1 MSNKLK
7 GMIWLRGQATLA
19 NKSVFL
25 QVLMPIFIIFLYKFI
40 FSLNGAGQELG
51 ADRLATLIMNI
62 SLPFSLAMSV
72 GTPIIIILAE
82 EREKHNLQSLRLA
95 GVTAGQYILSA
106 LIWPAI
112 IGIFYIIITPILVGA
127 KLSNQVFSYGLVLLL
142 TMLVLIF
149 FFLIVGLLC
158 KNQVMAQSLS
168 APAMLLVAFIPMFS
182 NMSEDLFKVL
192 RYSFLGL
199 FTSYMR
205 DWSHFHLWS
214 GSLLALVL
222 WLLLFAGISF
232 YLMRNMKV
240 LDD

>member
-7 GMIWLRGQATLA
+7 GMIWLRGQVTLA
-19 NKSVFL
+19 NKSILL
-25 QVLMPIFIIFLYKFI
+25 QVLMPVFFIFLYKFI

-51 ADRLATLIMNI
+51 ADRLAILLMNI

-112 IGIFYIIITPILVGA
+112 IGIFYIIITPILAGA

-142 TMLVLIF
+142 TLLVLIF
-149 FFLIVGLLC
+149 FFLMVGLFC

-168 APAMLLVAFIPMFS
+168 VPAMLLVAFIPMFS
-182 NMSEDLFKVL
+182 NMNEDLFKVL

-199 FTSYMR
+199 FTIFMK
-205 DWSHFHLWS
+205 DWSNFQFWS
-214 GSLLALVL
+214 GELLALVL
-222 WLLLFAGISF
+222 WLLLFAGLSF
-232 YLMRNMKV
+232 YLMSHMKS

>member
-25 QVLMPIFIIFLYKFI
+25 QVLMPVFFVFLYKFI

-51 ADRLATLIMNI
+51 ADRLAVLIMNI

-112 IGIFYIIITPILVGA
+112 IGIFYIIITPILAGA

-149 FFLIVGLLC
+149 FFLMVGLLC

-182 NMSEDLFKVL
+182 NMNEDLSKVL
-192 RYSFLGL
+192 RYSFMGL
-199 FTSYMR
+199 FTIYMK

-214 GSLLALVL
+214 GELLALVL

>member
-7 GMIWLRGQATLA
+7 GMIWLRGQVTLA
-19 NKSVFL
+19 NKSILL
-25 QVLMPIFIIFLYKFI
+25 QVLMPVFFVFLYKFI

-51 ADRLATLIMNI
+51 AGRLAILLMNI

-112 IGIFYIIITPILVGA
+112 IGIFYIIITPILIGA

-142 TMLVLIF
+142 TLLVLIF
-149 FFLIVGLLC
+149 FFLMVGLFC

-168 APAMLLVAFIPMFS
+168 VPAMLLVAFIPMFS
-182 NMSEDLFKVL
+182 NMNEDLFKVL

-199 FTSYMR
+199 FTIFMK
-205 DWSHFHLWS
+205 DWSNFQFWS
-214 GSLLALVL
+214 GELLALVL
-222 WLLLFAGISF
+222 WLLLFAGLSF
-232 YLMRNMKV
+232 YLMSHMKS

>member
-7 GMIWLRGQATLA
+7 GMIWLRGQVTLA
-19 NKSVFL
+19 NKSILL
-25 QVLMPIFIIFLYKFI
+25 QVLMPVFFVFLYKFI

-51 ADRLATLIMNI
+51 ADRLATLLMNI
-62 SLPFSLAMSV
+62 SLPFSLALAV

-112 IGIFYIIITPILVGA
+112 IGIFYIFITPILAGA

-142 TMLVLIF
+142 TLLVLIF
-149 FFLIVGLLC
+149 FFLMVGLFC

-168 APAMLLVAFIPMFS
+168 VPAMLLVAFIPMFS
-182 NMSEDLFKVL
+182 NMNEDLFKVL

-199 FTSYMR
+199 FTIFMK
-205 DWSHFHLWS
+205 DWSNFQFWS
-214 GSLLALVL
+214 GELFALVL
-222 WLLLFAGISF
+222 WLLLFAGLSF
-232 YLMRNMKV
+232 YLMSHMKS

>member
-7 GMIWLRGQATLA
+7 GMIWLRGQVTLA
-19 NKSVFL
+19 NKSILL
-25 QVLMPIFIIFLYKFI
+25 QVLMPVFFVFLYKFI
-40 FSLNGAGQELG
+40 FSLNGAGQELR
-51 ADRLATLIMNI
+51 ADRLATLLMNI

-112 IGIFYIIITPILVGA
+112 IGIFYIIITPILAGA

-142 TMLVLIF
+142 TLLVLIF
-149 FFLIVGLLC
+149 FFLMVGLFC

-168 APAMLLVAFIPMFS
+168 VPAMLLVAFIPMFS
-182 NMSEDLFKVL
+182 NMNEDLFKVL
-192 RYSFLGL
+192 RYSFMGL
-199 FTSYMR
+199 FTIYMK

-214 GSLLALVL
+214 GEFLALLL
-222 WLLLFAGISF
+222 WLLLFAGLSF
-232 YLMRNMKV
+232 YLMRHLQI

>member
-7 GMIWLRGQATLA
+7 GMIWLRGQETLA
-19 NKSVFL
+19 NKSILL
-25 QVLMPIFIIFLYKFI
+25 QVLMPVFFVFLYKFI

-51 ADRLATLIMNI
+51 ADRLATLLMNI

-112 IGIFYIIITPILVGA
+112 IGIFYIVVTPILIGA

-142 TMLVLIF
+142 TLLVLIF
-149 FFLIVGLLC
+149 FFLMVGLFC

-168 APAMLLVAFIPMFS
+168 VPAMLLVAFIPMFS
-182 NMSEDLFKVL
+182 NMNEDLFKVL

-199 FTSYMR
+199 FTIFMK
-205 DWSHFHLWS
+205 DWSNFQFWS
-214 GSLLALVL
+214 GELFALVL
-222 WLLLFAGISF
+222 WLLLFAGLSF
-232 YLMRNMKV
+232 YLMSHMKS

>member
-7 GMIWLRGQATLA
+7 GMIWLRGQVTLA
-19 NKSVFL
+19 NKSILL
-25 QVLMPIFIIFLYKFI
+25 QVLMPVFFVFLYKFI
-40 FSLNGAGQELG
+40 FSLNGAGKELG
-51 ADRLATLIMNI
+51 ADRLAILLMNI

-112 IGIFYIIITPILVGA
+112 IGIFYIVVTPILIGA

-142 TMLVLIF
+142 TLLVLIF
-149 FFLIVGLLC
+149 FFLMVGLFC

-168 APAMLLVAFIPMFS
+168 VPAMLLVAFIPLFS
-182 NMSEDLFKVL
+182 NMNEDLFKVL

-199 FTSYMR
+199 FTIFMK
-205 DWSHFHLWS
+205 DWSNFQFWS
-214 GSLLALVL
+214 GELFALVL
-222 WLLLFAGISF
+222 WLLLFAGLSF
-232 YLMRNMKV
+232 YLMSHMKS

>member
-19 NKSVFL
+19 NKSILL

-40 FSLNGAGQELG
+40 FSLNGAGKELG
-51 ADRLATLIMNI
+51 ADRLAILLMNI

-112 IGIFYIIITPILVGA
+112 IGIFYIVVTPILIGA

-149 FFLIVGLLC
+149 FFLMVGLLC

-182 NMSEDLFKVL
+182 NMNEDLFKVL

-199 FTSYMR
+199 FTIFMK

-214 GSLLALVL
+214 GEFLALLV

-232 YLMRNMKV
+232 YLMRH
-240 LDD
+240 LQILED

>member
-7 GMIWLRGQATLA
+7 GMIWLRGQVTLA
-19 NKSVFL
+19 NKSILL
-25 QVLMPIFIIFLYKFI
+25 QVFMPIFLIFLYKFI
-40 FSLNGAGQELG
+40 FSLNGAGKEIG
-51 ADRLATLIMNI
+51 ADKLATMLLTI

-72 GTPIIIILAE
+72 
-82 EREKHNLQSLRLA
+82 
-95 GVTAGQYILSA
+95 LSA

-112 IGIFYIIITPILVGA
+112 IGIFYIVITPILVGA
-127 KLSNQVFSYGLVLLL
+127 KLSNQVFSYSLVLLL

-149 FFLIVGLLC
+149 FFLMVGLFC

-168 APAMLLVAFIPMFS
+168 VPAMLLAAFIPMFS

-192 RYSFLGL
+192 RYSFMGL
-199 FTSYMR
+199 FTSYMK

-214 GSLLALVL
+214 GEFLALLV
-222 WLLLFAGISF
+222 WLLLFSGISF
-232 YLMRNMKV
+232 YLMRRLQI

>member
-1 MSNKLK
+1 MSNKFK
-7 GMIWLRGQATLA
+7 GMIWLRGQVTLA
-19 NKSVFL
+19 NKSILL
-25 QVLMPIFIIFLYKFI
+25 QVFMPIFLIFLYKFI
-40 FSLNGAGQELG
+40 FSLNGAEQEIG
-51 ADRLATLIMNI
+51 ADKLATLLLNI

-112 IGIFYIIITPILVGA
+112 IGIFYIVITPLLVGA
-127 KLSNQVFSYGLVLLL
+127 KLSHHLFSYSLVLLL

-149 FFLIVGLLC
+149 FFLMVGLFC
-158 KNQVMAQSLS
+158 KNQVMA
-168 APAMLLVAFIPMFS
+168 MLLAAFIPMFS
-182 NMSEDLFKVL
+182 NMSEDLSKVL
-192 RYSFLGL
+192 RYSFMGL
-199 FTSYMR
+199 FSSYMK

-214 GSLLALVL
+214 GEFLALLV

-232 YLMRNMKV
+232 YLMRH
-240 LDD
+240 LQILED

>member
-7 GMIWLRGQATLA
+7 GMIWLRGQVTLA
-19 NKSVFL
+19 NKSILL
-25 QVLMPIFIIFLYKFI
+25 QVLMPVFFVFLYKFI

-51 ADRLATLIMNI
+51 ADRLATLLMNI

-112 IGIFYIIITPILVGA
+112 IGIFYIVVTPILIGA

-142 TMLVLIF
+142 TLLVLIF
-149 FFLIVGLLC
+149 FFLMVGLFC

-168 APAMLLVAFIPMFS
+168 VPAMLLVAFIPMFS
-182 NMSEDLFKVL
+182 NMNEDLFKVL
-192 RYSFLGL
+192 RYSFMGL
-199 FTSYMR
+199 FTIYMK

-214 GSLLALVL
+214 GELLALVL
-222 WLLLFAGISF
+222 WLLLFAGLSF
-232 YLMRNMKV
+232 YLMSHMKS

>member
-19 NKSVFL
+19 NKSILL
-25 QVLMPIFIIFLYKFI
+25 QVLMPVFFVFLYKFI

-51 ADRLATLIMNI
+51 ADRLATLLMNI

-112 IGIFYIIITPILVGA
+112 IGVFYSVITPILAGA

-142 TMLVLIF
+142 TLLVLIF
-149 FFLIVGLLC
+149 FFLMVGLFC

-168 APAMLLVAFIPMFS
+168 VPAMLLVIFIPMFS
-182 NMSEDLFKVL
+182 NMNEDLFKVL

-199 FTSYMR
+199 FTIFMK
-205 DWSHFHLWS
+205 DWSNFQFWS
-214 GSLLALVL
+214 GELLALVL
-222 WLLLFAGISF
+222 WLLLFAGLSF
-232 YLMRNMKV
+232 YLMSHMKS

>member
-25 QVLMPIFIIFLYKFI
+25 QVLMPVFFVFLYKFI

-51 ADRLATLIMNI
+51 AGRLAILLMNI

-142 TMLVLIF
+142 TLLVLIF
-149 FFLIVGLLC
+149 FFLMVGLFC

-168 APAMLLVAFIPMFS
+168 VPAMLLVAFIPMFS
-182 NMSEDLFKVL
+182 NMNEDLFKVL

-199 FTSYMR
+199 FTIFMK
-205 DWSHFHLWS
+205 DWSNFQFWS
-214 GSLLALVL
+214 GELLALVL
-222 WLLLFAGISF
+222 WLLLFAGLSF
-232 YLMRNMKV
+232 YLMSHMKS

>member
-7 GMIWLRGQATLA
+7 GMIWLRGQVTLA
-19 NKSVFL
+19 NKSILL
-25 QVLMPIFIIFLYKFI
+25 QVLMPVFFVFLYKFI

-51 ADRLATLIMNI
+51 ADRLATLLMNI

-112 IGIFYIIITPILVGA
+112 IGIFYIVVTPILIGA

-142 TMLVLIF
+142 TLLVLIF
-149 FFLIVGLLC
+149 FFLMVGLFC

-168 APAMLLVAFIPMFS
+168 VPAMLLVAFIPMFS
-182 NMSEDLFKVL
+182 NMNEDLFKVL

-199 FTSYMR
+199 FTIFMK
-205 DWSHFHLWS
+205 DWSNFQFWS
-214 GSLLALVL
+214 GELLALVL

>member
-7 GMIWLRGQATLA
+7 GMIWLRGQETLA
-19 NKSVFL
+19 NKSILL
-25 QVLMPIFIIFLYKFI
+25 QVLMPVFFVFLYKFI
-40 FSLNGAGQELG
+40 FSLNGAGKELG
-51 ADRLATLIMNI
+51 ADRLAILLMNI

-112 IGIFYIIITPILVGA
+112 IGIFYIVVTPILIGA

-142 TMLVLIF
+142 TLLVLIF
-149 FFLIVGLLC
+149 FFLMVGLFC

-168 APAMLLVAFIPMFS
+168 VPAMLLVIFIPMFS
-182 NMSEDLFKVL
+182 NMNEDLFKVL

-199 FTSYMR
+199 FTIFMK
-205 DWSHFHLWS
+205 DWSNFQFWS
-214 GSLLALVL
+214 GELLALVL
-222 WLLLFAGISF
+222 WLLLFAGLSF
-232 YLMRNMKV
+232 YLMSHMKS

>member
-112 IGIFYIIITPILVGA
+112 IGIFYIIITPILAGA

-149 FFLIVGLLC
+149 FFLMVGLFC

-168 APAMLLVAFIPMFS
+168 APAMLLVVFIPMFS
-182 NMSEDLFKVL
+182 NMNEDLFKIL

-199 FTSYMR
+199 FTIFMK
-205 DWSHFHLWS
+205 DWSNFQFWS
-214 GSLLALVL
+214 GELLALVL

>member
-25 QVLMPIFIIFLYKFI
+25 QVLMPVFFILLYKFM

-51 ADRLATLIMNI
+51 ADRLAALIINA

-112 IGIFYIIITPILVGA
+112 IGIFYIIITPILAGA

-149 FFLIVGLLC
+149 FFLMVGLLC

-168 APAMLLVAFIPMFS
+168 VPAMLLVAFIPMFS

-214 GSLLALVL
+214 GELLALVL

-232 YLMRNMKV
+232 YLMRNVKV

>member
-7 GMIWLRGQATLA
+7 GMIWLRGQVTLA
-19 NKSVFL
+19 NKSILL
-25 QVLMPIFIIFLYKFI
+25 QVLMPVFFVFLYKFI

-51 ADRLATLIMNI
+51 ADRLATLLMNI

-112 IGIFYIIITPILVGA
+112 IGIFYIIVTPILIGA
-127 KLSNQVFSYGLVLLL
+127 KLSNQVFSYSLVLLL
-142 TMLVLIF
+142 TLLVLIF
-149 FFLIVGLLC
+149 FFLMVGLLC

-168 APAMLLVAFIPMFS
+168 VPAMLLVAFIPMFS

-199 FTSYMR
+199 FTIFMKH
-205 DWSHFHLWS
+205 WSNFQFWS
-214 GSLLALVL
+214 GELLALVL
-222 WLLLFAGISF
+222 WLLLFAGLSF
-232 YLMRNMKV
+232 YLMSRMKS

>member
-1 MSNKLK
+1 MLNGSF
-7 GMIWLRGQATLA
+7 WCWGQATLA
-19 NKSVFL
+19 NKSILL
-25 QVLMPIFIIFLYKFI
+25 QVLMPVFFVFLYKFI
-40 FSLNGAGQELG
+40 FSLNGAGKELG
-51 ADRLATLIMNI
+51 ADRLAILLMNI

-112 IGIFYIIITPILVGA
+112 IGIFYIVVTPILIGA

-142 TMLVLIF
+142 TLLVLIF
-149 FFLIVGLLC
+149 FFLMVGLFC

-168 APAMLLVAFIPMFS
+168 VPAMLLVAFIPMFS
-182 NMSEDLFKVL
+182 NMNEDLFKVL

-199 FTSYMR
+199 FTIFMK
-205 DWSHFHLWS
+205 DWSNFQFWS
-214 GSLLALVL
+214 GELLALVL
-222 WLLLFAGISF
+222 WLLLFAGLSF
-232 YLMRNMKV
+232 YLMRNMKS

>member
-7 GMIWLRGQATLA
+7 GMIWLRGQVTLA
-19 NKSVFL
+19 NKSILL
-25 QVLMPIFIIFLYKFI
+25 QVLMPVFFVFLYKFI

-51 ADRLATLIMNI
+51 ADRLATLLMNI

-112 IGIFYIIITPILVGA
+112 IGIFYIIVTPILIGA

-142 TMLVLIF
+142 TLLVLIF
-149 FFLIVGLLC
+149 FFLMVGLFC

-168 APAMLLVAFIPMFS
+168 FPAMLLVAFIPMFS
-182 NMSEDLFKVL
+182 NMNEDLFKVL
-192 RYSFLGL
+192 RYSFMGL
-199 FTSYMR
+199 FTIYMK

-214 GSLLALVL
+214 GEFMALVL
-222 WLLLFAGISF
+222 WLLLFAGLSF
-232 YLMRNMKV
+232 YLMSHMKS

>member
-7 GMIWLRGQATLA
+7 GMIWLRGQVTLA
-19 NKSVFL
+19 NKSILL
-25 QVLMPIFIIFLYKFI
+25 QVLMPVFFVFLYKFI

-51 ADRLATLIMNI
+51 ADRLATLLMNI

-112 IGIFYIIITPILVGA
+112 IGIFYIIITPILAGA

-142 TMLVLIF
+142 TLLVLIF
-149 FFLIVGLLC
+149 FFLMVGLFC

-168 APAMLLVAFIPMFS
+168 VPAMLLVAFIPMFS
-182 NMSEDLFKVL
+182 NMNEDLFKVL
-192 RYSFLGL
+192 RYSFMGL
-199 FTSYMR
+199 FTIYMK

-214 GSLLALVL
+214 GEFMALLL
-222 WLLLFAGISF
+222 WLLLFAGLSF
-232 YLMRNMKV
+232 YLMSNMKA

>member
-19 NKSVFL
+19 NKSILL

-142 TMLVLIF
+142 TLLVLIF
-149 FFLIVGLLC
+149 FFLMVGLFC

-168 APAMLLVAFIPMFS
+168 VPAMLLVAFIPMFS
-182 NMSEDLFKVL
+182 NMNEDLFKVL

-199 FTSYMR
+199 FTIFMK
-205 DWSHFHLWS
+205 DWSNFQFWS
-214 GSLLALVL
+214 GELLALVL
-222 WLLLFAGISF
+222 WLLLFAGLSF
-232 YLMRNMKV
+232 YLMSHMKS

>member
-1 MSNKLK
+1 
-7 GMIWLRGQATLA
+7 MIWLRGQVTLA
-19 NKSVFL
+19 NKSILL
-25 QVLMPIFIIFLYKFI
+25 QVLMPVFFVFLYKFI

-51 ADRLATLIMNI
+51 ADRLATLLMNI

-82 EREKHNLQSLRLA
+82 EREKHNLQSLRLV

-112 IGIFYIIITPILVGA
+112 IGIFYIVVTPILIGA

-142 TMLVLIF
+142 TLLVLIF
-149 FFLIVGLLC
+149 FFLMVGLFC

-168 APAMLLVAFIPMFS
+168 VPAMLLVAFIPMFS
-182 NMSEDLFKVL
+182 NMNEDLFKVL

-199 FTSYMR
+199 FTIFMK
-205 DWSHFHLWS
+205 DWSNFQFWS
-214 GSLLALVL
+214 GELFALVL
-222 WLLLFAGISF
+222 WLLLFAGLSF
-232 YLMRNMKV
+232 YLMSHMKS

>member
-25 QVLMPIFIIFLYKFI
+25 QVLMPVFFVFLYKFI

-51 ADRLATLIMNI
+51 ADRLATLLMNI

-112 IGIFYIIITPILVGA
+112 IGIFYIIITPILAGA
-127 KLSNQVFSYGLVLLL
+127 KLSNQVFNYGLVLLL
-142 TMLVLIF
+142 TLLVLIF
-149 FFLIVGLLC
+149 FFLMVGLFC

-168 APAMLLVAFIPMFS
+168 APAMLLVVFIPMLS
-182 NMSEDLFKVL
+182 NMNEDLFKIL

-199 FTSYMR
+199 FTIFMK
-205 DWSHFHLWS
+205 DWSNFQFWS
-214 GSLLALVL
+214 GELLALVL
-222 WLLLFAGISF
+222 WLLLFAGLSF

>member
-7 GMIWLRGQATLA
+7 GMIWLRGQVTLA
-19 NKSVFL
+19 NKSILL
-25 QVLMPIFIIFLYKFI
+25 QVLMPVFFVFLYKFI

-51 ADRLATLIMNI
+51 ADRLATLLMNI

-112 IGIFYIIITPILVGA
+112 IGIFYIVITPLLVGA
-127 KLSNQVFSYGLVLLL
+127 KLSNHLFSYSLVLLL

-149 FFLIVGLLC
+149 FFLMVGLFC

-168 APAMLLVAFIPMFS
+168 VPAMLLAAFIPMFS

-199 FTSYMR
+199 FTIFMK
-205 DWSHFHLWS
+205 DWSNFQFWS
-214 GSLLALVL
+214 GELLALVL
-222 WLLLFAGISF
+222 WLLLFAGLSF
-232 YLMRNMKV
+232 YLMSHMKS

>member
-82 EREKHNLQSLRLA
+82 EREKRNLQSLRLA

-149 FFLIVGLLC
+149 FFLMVGLLC

-214 GSLLALVL
+214 GELLALVL

>member
-7 GMIWLRGQATLA
+7 GMIWLRGQVTLA
-19 NKSVFL
+19 NKSILL
-25 QVLMPIFIIFLYKFI
+25 QVLMPVFFVFLYKFI

-51 ADRLATLIMNI
+51 ADRLATLLMNI

-106 LIWPAI
+106 LIWPTI
-112 IGIFYIIITPILVGA
+112 IGIFYIIITPILIGA

-142 TMLVLIF
+142 TLLVLIF
-149 FFLIVGLLC
+149 FFLMVGLFC

-168 APAMLLVAFIPMFS
+168 VPAMLLVAFIPMFS
-182 NMSEDLFKVL
+182 NMNEDLFKVL
-192 RYSFLGL
+192 RYSFMGL
-199 FTSYMR
+199 FTIYMK

-214 GSLLALVL
+214 GEFMALLL
-222 WLLLFAGISF
+222 WLLLFAGLSF
-232 YLMRNMKV
+232 YLMSNMKA

>member
-7 GMIWLRGQATLA
+7 GMIWLRGQETLA
-19 NKSVFL
+19 NKSILL
-25 QVLMPIFIIFLYKFI
+25 QVLMPVFFVFLYKFI
-40 FSLNGAGQELG
+40 FSMNGAGKELG
-51 ADRLATLIMNI
+51 ADRLAILLMNI

-149 FFLIVGLLC
+149 FFLMVGLLC

-168 APAMLLVAFIPMFS
+168 VPAMLLVAFIPMFS

-199 FTSYMR
+199 FTIFMK
-205 DWSHFHLWS
+205 DWSNFQFWS
-214 GSLLALVL
+214 GELLALVL

>member
-19 NKSVFL
+19 NKSILL

-40 FSLNGAGQELG
+40 FSLNGAGKELG
-51 ADRLATLIMNI
+51 ADRLAVLIMNI

-112 IGIFYIIITPILVGA
+112 IGIFYIIITPILIGA

-142 TMLVLIF
+142 TLLVLIF
-149 FFLIVGLLC
+149 FFLMVGLLC

-182 NMSEDLFKVL
+182 NMSEELFKVL
-192 RYSFLGL
+192 RYSFMGL
-199 FTSYMR
+199 FTIFMK

-214 GSLLALVL
+214 GEFLALLL

-232 YLMRNMKV
+232 YLMRHLQI

>member
-7 GMIWLRGQATLA
+7 GMIWLRGQVTLA
-19 NKSVFL
+19 NKSILL

-51 ADRLATLIMNI
+51 ADRLAILLMNI

-112 IGIFYIIITPILVGA
+112 IGIFYIIITPILIGA

-142 TMLVLIF
+142 TLLVLIF
-149 FFLIVGLLC
+149 FFLMVGLFC

-168 APAMLLVAFIPMFS
+168 VPAMLLVAFIPMFS
-182 NMSEDLFKVL
+182 NMNEDLFKVL

-199 FTSYMR
+199 FTIFMK
-205 DWSHFHLWS
+205 DWSNFQFWS
-214 GSLLALVL
+214 GELLALVL
-222 WLLLFAGISF
+222 WLLLFAGLSF
-232 YLMRNMKV
+232 YLMSHMKS

>member
-19 NKSVFL
+19 NKSILL
-25 QVLMPIFIIFLYKFI
+25 QVLMPVFFVFLYKFI

-51 ADRLATLIMNI
+51 ADRLATLLMNI

-106 LIWPAI
+106 LIWPTI
-112 IGIFYIIITPILVGA
+112 IGIFYIIITPILAGA

-142 TMLVLIF
+142 TLLVLIF
-149 FFLIVGLLC
+149 FFLMVGLFC

-168 APAMLLVAFIPMFS
+168 APAMLLVIFIPMFS
-182 NMSEDLFKVL
+182 NMNEDLFKVL

-214 GSLLALVL
+214 GELLALVL

>member
-7 GMIWLRGQATLA
+7 GMIWLRGQVTLA
-19 NKSVFL
+19 NKSILL
-25 QVLMPIFIIFLYKFI
+25 QVLMPVFFVFLYKFI

-51 ADRLATLIMNI
+51 ADRLATLLMNI

-112 IGIFYIIITPILVGA
+112 IGIFYIVVTPILIGA

-142 TMLVLIF
+142 TLLVLIF
-149 FFLIVGLLC
+149 FFLMVGLFC

-168 APAMLLVAFIPMFS
+168 VPAMLLVIFIPMFS
-182 NMSEDLFKVL
+182 NMNEDLFKVL

-199 FTSYMR
+199 FTIFMK
-205 DWSHFHLWS
+205 DWSNFQFWS
-214 GSLLALVL
+214 GELLALVL
-222 WLLLFAGISF
+222 WLLLFAGLSF
-232 YLMRNMKV
+232 YLMSHMKS